1 MSYNRFQDK
10 CYFSVCFTPLA
21 TTQLDWA
28 DRWWEQTLSVK
39 TTEEQLQAAVNIFIS
54 SVTREWSN
62 ASRLNGSPH
71 PHPEVQWRDNTTL
84 CQPFPFITHGLIY
97 LFSPQWWEGILC
109 FSDDPITHHSDRSPY
124 TFRGSCRS
132 IVPFT
137 SEPGRVWN
145 NAD

>member
-1 MSYNRFQDK
+1 MSYNRFEDK
-10 CYFSVCFTPLA
+10 CYFLVRFTPLV

-39 TTEEQLQAAVNIFIS
+39 TTEEQLQAAVNI
-54 SVTREWSN
+54 WSQVWL
-62 ASRLNGSPH
+62 ASDRTPLVLTDHLTHTHKCNY
-71 PHPEVQWRDNTTL
+71 EMI
-84 CQPFPFITHGLIY
+84 QPAVNPFLLSLTCLIY

-109 FSDDPITHHSDRSPY
+109 FLDDPIAHPSDRSPY